1 LSRWAEYFEELL
13 SSKTTQRMNAEI
25 AYLGPELYIS
35 VPTFIEVY
43 DTIRRMKDNR
53 AS

>member
-13 SSKTTQRMNAEI
+13 SSKATQRMNAEI
-25 AYLGPELYIS
+25 AYLGP